1 MDPDAVRL
9 QAIRLKR
16 MPGRAISDPPRGLG
30 SSSAASWWPAVRI
43 VASAVMLGLLLPR
56 MHLPSLLPPGHHGD
70 TIVYLLLGLL
80 TTLGGIVLSA
90 WRWQRVLAVFD
101 ADTRLPNLVSHYLAG
116 QFVGNF
122 LPSTIGGDVLR
133 VSRLSATSEVPG
145 SSVFASVVI
154 ERLTGWIVL
163 PLLALAGLLFRPS
176 LLRLG
181 VASRLALALSF
192 GTLLLL
198 VGIVSAAGSSRVAG
212 RFARNEGWTRF
223 IGAVHLGVDS
233 LRRRPQAAAG
243 VLGVATV
250 YQLSPVLAAWFATRA
265 LGLHLPMMALLAFT
279 PVVAIAQVLPLSLNG
294 LGIREGAFVLFLG
307 PLGVAAGQAV
317 AVGLI
322 VYAMTLAVSLL
333 GAPAFAVGGR
343 SRAVSI

>member
-1 MDPDAVRL
+1 M
-9 QAIRLKR
+9 Q
-16 MPGRAISDPPRGLG
+16 GRATSPSLSRRG
-30 SSSAASWWPAVRI
+30 SAATAGWWKAFRI
-43 VASAVMLGLLLPR
+43 VASAVMLALLLPR
-56 MHLPSLLPPGHHGD
+56 MHLPSLLPPEHHGD
-70 TIVYLLLGLL
+70 TITYLLLGLL

-133 VSRLSATSEVPG
+133 VSRLSNSSSVPG

-163 PLLALAGLLFRPS
+163 PLLTLAGLLLSPS

-181 VASRLALALSF
+181 MASRLAVALSL

-198 VGIVSAAGSSRVAG
+198 AGIMAAAGSRRMAG
-212 RFARNEGWTRF
+212 RFASNEGWTRF
-223 IGAVHLGVDS
+223 IGAVHLGIDT

-243 VLGVATV
+243 IIGVATV

-265 LGLHLPMMALLAFT
+265 LGLHLPMVALLAFT

-307 PLGVAAGQAV
+307 PLGVSTGQAV

-322 VYAMTLAVSLL
+322 VYALTLAVSLL

-343 SRAVSI
+343 RTASV

>member
-1 MDPDAVRL
+1 
-9 QAIRLKR
+9 
-16 MPGRAISDPPRGLG
+16 
-30 SSSAASWWPAVRI
+30 
-43 VASAVMLGLLLPR
+43 
-56 MHLPSLLPPGHHGD
+56 
-70 TIVYLLLGLL
+70 
-80 TTLGGIVLSA
+80 
-90 WRWQRVLAVFD
+90 
-101 ADTRLPNLVSHYLAG
+101 
-116 QFVGNF
+116 
-122 LPSTIGGDVLR
+122 
-133 VSRLSATSEVPG
+133 
-145 SSVFASVVI
+145 VVI

-163 PLLALAGLLFRPS
+163 PLLTLTGLLLRPS

-198 VGIVSAAGSSRVAG
+198 AGIVSAAGHPRVAG
-212 RFARNEGWTRF
+212 RFAANEGWTRF
-223 IGAVHLGVDS
+223 IGAVHLGIDG

-243 VLGVATV
+243 ILCVATV

-279 PVVAIAQVLPLSLNG
+279 PMVAIAQVLPLSLNG

-307 PLGVAAGQAV
+307 PLGVSAGQAV

-322 VYAMTLAVSLL
+322 VYALTLAVSLL

>member
-1 MDPDAVRL
+1 M
-9 QAIRLKR
+9 Q
-16 MPGRAISDPPRGLG
+16 GRATPGISRRRGP
-30 SSSAASWWPAVRI
+30 SPAPWWRAVRI
-43 VASAVMLGLLLPR
+43 VASAVMLALLLPR
-56 MHLPSLLPPGHHGD
+56 MHLGALLPPGHHGD
-70 TIVYLLLGLL
+70 TITYLLLALL

-101 ADTRLPNLVSHYLAG
+101 APTRLPNLVSHYLAG

-133 VSRLSATSEVPG
+133 VSRLTTSSTVPG
-145 SSVFASVVI
+145 TSVFASVVI

-163 PLLALAGLLFRPS
+163 PLLTLAGLLLSPS

-181 VASRLALALSF
+181 MASRVALALSI

-198 VGIVSAAGSSRVAG
+198 AAIVTAAGSRRMAG
-212 RFARNEGWTRF
+212 RFAANEGWTRF
-223 IGAVHLGVDS
+223 IGAVHLGIDS
-233 LRRRPQAAAG
+233 LRRKPQAAAG
-243 VLGVATV
+243 IVAVATV

-265 LGLHLPMMALLAFT
+265 LGLHLPMVALLAFT

-307 PLGVAAGQAV
+307 PLGVSTGQAV

-322 VYAMTLAVSLL
+322 VYALTLAVSLL
-333 GAPAFAVGGR
+333 GAPAFAVGSR
-343 SRAVSI
+343 RAVSV

>member
-1 MDPDAVRL
+1 MEAPATPDRSPRRGP
-9 QAIRLKR
+9 QAS
-16 MPGRAISDPPRGLG
+16 P
-30 SSSAASWWPAVRI
+30 SWWKAVRI

-56 MHLPSLLPPGHHGD
+56 MHLPSLLPREHHGD
-70 TIVYLLLGLL
+70 TVTYLLLGLL

-133 VSRLSATSEVPG
+133 VSRLTTSSQVPG

-163 PLLALAGLLFRPS
+163 PLLTLAGLVLSPS

-181 VASRLALALSF
+181 MASRLALALSL
-192 GTLLLL
+192 GTLALLAA
-198 VGIVSAAGSSRVAG
+198 IVAIAGSRRMAG
-212 RFARNEGWTRF
+212 RFAANEGWTRF
-223 IGAVHLGVDS
+223 IGAVHLGIDS

-243 VLGVATV
+243 IIAVATV

-265 LGLHLPMMALLAFT
+265 LGLHLPVVALLAFT
-279 PVVAIAQVLPLSLNG
+279 PMVAIAQVLPLSLNG

-307 PLGVAAGQAV
+307 PLGVSTGQAV

-322 VYAMTLAVSLL
+322 VYALTLAVSLL

>member
-1 MDPDAVRL
+1 M
-9 QAIRLKR
+9 Q
-16 MPGRAISDPPRGLG
+16 GRPTSDPPPGRPSGGG
-30 SSSAASWWPAVRI
+30 SSWWPAVRI

-56 MHLPSLLPPGHHGD
+56 MHLPSLLPRGHGRE
-70 TIVYLLLGLL
+70 TIVYLVLGLL
-80 TTLGGIVLSA
+80 ATLGGLILSA

-101 ADTRLPNLVSHYLAG
+101 GDTRLGNLVSHYLAG

-133 VSRLSATSEVPG
+133 ISRLTAGSDVPG

-163 PLLALAGLLFRPS
+163 PLLTMTGLLLRPS

-181 VASRLALALSF
+181 MASRLALALSL

-198 VGIVSAAGSSRVAG
+198 AGIMAAAGSSRVAG
-212 RFARNEGWTRF
+212 RFAANEGWTRF
-223 IGAVHLGVDS
+223 IGAVHLGIDS
-233 LRRRPQAAAG
+233 LWRRPQAAAG
-243 VLGVATV
+243 ILAVATV
-250 YQLSPVLAAWFATRA
+250 YQLSMVLAAWAATRA

-317 AVGLI
+317 AIGLI
-322 VYAMTLAVSLL
+322 IYALTLAVSLL

-343 SRAVSI
+343 SRAVSV

>member
-1 MDPDAVRL
+1 MQGPATPPSSTRRESP
-9 QAIRLKR
+9 AAAWW
-16 MPGRAISDPPRGLG
+16 RAG
-30 SSSAASWWPAVRI
+30 RI
-43 VASAVMLGLLLPR
+43 VASAVMLALLLPR
-56 MHLPSLLPPGHHGD
+56 MHLSSLLPPGHHGD
-70 TIVYLLLGLL
+70 TIAYLILGLL

-101 ADTRLPNLVSHYLAG
+101 AETRLGSLVSHYLAG

-133 VSRLSATSEVPG
+133 VSRLSNSSNVPG

-163 PLLALAGLLFRPS
+163 PLLTLAGLLLSPS

-181 VASRLALALSF
+181 VASRLAVALSL

-198 VGIVSAAGSSRVAG
+198 VGILAMAGSRRMAG
-212 RFARNEGWTRF
+212 RFAANEGWTRF
-223 IGAVHLGVDS
+223 IGAVHLGIDS

-243 VLGVATV
+243 IIAVATV
-250 YQLSPVLAAWFATRA
+250 YQLAPVLAAWFATRA
-265 LGLHLPMMALLAFT
+265 LGLHLPMVALLAFT

-307 PLGVAAGQAV
+307 PLGVSAGQAV

-322 VYAMTLAVSLL
+322 VYALTLAVSLL

-343 SRAVSI
+343 RAVSV

>member
-1 MDPDAVRL
+1 MASR
-9 QAIRLKR
+9 RE
-16 MPGRAISDPPRGLG
+16 
-30 SSSAASWWPAVRI
+30 SSAAPWWRAVRI
-43 VASAVMLGLLLPR
+43 VASAVMLALLLPR
-56 MHLPSLLPPGHHGD
+56 MHLGALLPPGHQRD
-70 TIVYLLLGLL
+70 TVAYLLLALL

-101 ADTRLPNLVSHYLAG
+101 APARLPSLVSHYLAG

-133 VSRLSATSEVPG
+133 VSRLTNSSTVPG
-145 SSVFASVVI
+145 SAVFASVVI

-163 PLLALAGLLFRPS
+163 PLLTLAGLLLSPS
-176 LLRLG
+176 LLKLG
-181 VASRLALALSF
+181 MASRLALALSI

-198 VGIVSAAGSSRVAG
+198 VAILVVAGSRRMAG
-212 RFARNEGWTRF
+212 RFASNEGWTRF

-233 LRRRPQAAAG
+233 LRQRPQAAAG
-243 VLGVATV
+243 IVGVATV

-265 LGLHLPMMALLAFT
+265 LGLHLPMVALLAFT

-307 PLGVAAGQAV
+307 PLGVSAGQAV

-322 VYAMTLAVSLL
+322 VYALPLAVSLL

-343 SRAVSI
+343 RAVSI

>member
-1 MDPDAVRL
+1 M
-9 QAIRLKR
+9 
-16 MPGRAISDPPRGLG
+16 
-30 SSSAASWWPAVRI
+30 

-70 TIVYLLLGLL
+70 TMVYLLLGAL
-80 TTLGGIVLSA
+80 TTLAGVVLSA
-90 WRWQRVLAVFD
+90 WRWQRVLATFD
-101 ADTRLPNLVSHYLAG
+101 SETRLPNLVSHYLAG

-133 VSRLSATSEVPG
+133 ISRLSNSSTVPG
-145 SSVFASVVI
+145 TSVFASVVI

-163 PLLALAGLLFRPS
+163 PLLTLAGLLLKPS
-176 LLRLG
+176 LLGLG
-181 VASRLALALSF
+181 VASRLALGLSL
-192 GTLLLL
+192 GTLVLLAGIL
-198 VGIVSAAGSSRVAG
+198 VAAAHPRVAG
-212 RFARNEGWTRF
+212 RFATNEGWTRF

-243 VLGVATV
+243 ILGVATV

-265 LGLHLPMMALLAFT
+265 LGLHLPVVALLAFV
-279 PVVAIAQVLPLSLNG
+279 PMVAIAQVLPLSLNG
-294 LGIREGAFVLFLG
+294 LGIREGAFVIFLG
-307 PLGVAAGQAV
+307 PLGVSTGQAV

-322 VYAMTLAVSLL
+322 VYALTLAVSLL

-343 SRAVSI
+343 SRAMSV

>member
-1 MDPDAVRL
+1 M
-9 QAIRLKR
+9 Q
-16 MPGRAISDPPRGLG
+16 GRATSDPPPRR
-30 SSSAASWWPAVRI
+30 AAAAAWWPAIRI

-56 MHLPSLLPPGHHGD
+56 MHLPSLLPRGHHGE
-70 TIVYLLLGLL
+70 TVAYLLLGLL
-80 TTLGGIVLSA
+80 TTLAGIILSA
-90 WRWQRVLAVFD
+90 WRWQRVLTVFD
-101 ADTRLPNLVSHYLAG
+101 AETRLPNLVNHYLAG

-133 VSRLSATSEVPG
+133 VSRLSGTRSDIPNTTA
-145 SSVFASVVI
+145 FASVVI

-163 PLLALAGLLFRPS
+163 PLLTLTGLLLRPS
-176 LLRLG
+176 LLQLG
-181 VASRLALALSF
+181 VSRLAIGLSA

-198 VGIVSAAGSSRVAG
+198 AGILAAAASPRIAG
-212 RFARNEGWTRF
+212 RFAANEGWTRF
-223 IGAVHLGVDS
+223 IGAVHLGVVS
-233 LRRRPQAAAG
+233 LKRRPVAAASII
-243 VLGVATV
+243 GVATV

-279 PVVAIAQVLPLSLNG
+279 PVVAIAQVLPVSLNG
-294 LGIREGAFVLFLG
+294 LGIREGALVLFLG
-307 PLGVAAGQAV
+307 PLGVSTGQAV

-322 VYAMTLAVSLL
+322 VYALTLAVSLL

>member
-1 MDPDAVRL
+1 M
-9 QAIRLKR
+9 Q
-16 MPGRAISDPPRGLG
+16 GRATSDPPRGRVSG
-30 SSSAASWWPAVRI
+30 GAASWWPAVRI

-56 MHLPSLLPPGHHGD
+56 MHLPSLLPPGHHGE
-70 TIVYLLLGLL
+70 TITYLLLGLL

-133 VSRLSATSEVPG
+133 VSRLSASSEVPG
-145 SSVFASVVI
+145 TSVFASVVI

-163 PLLALAGLLFRPS
+163 PLLTLTGLLLRPS

-198 VGIVSAAGSSRVAG
+198 AGIVSAAGHPRVAG
-212 RFARNEGWTRF
+212 RFAANEGWTRF
-223 IGAVHLGVDS
+223 IGAVHLGIDG

-243 VLGVATV
+243 ILCVATV

-279 PVVAIAQVLPLSLNG
+279 PMVAIAQVLPLSLNG

-307 PLGVAAGQAV
+307 PLGVSAGQAV

-322 VYAMTLAVSLL
+322 VYALTLAVSLL
-333 GAPAFAVGGR
+333 GAPAFAVGNR
-343 SRAVSI
+343 QVRATA

>member
-1 MDPDAVRL
+1 M
-9 QAIRLKR
+9 
-16 MPGRAISDPPRGLG
+16 
-30 SSSAASWWPAVRI
+30 
-43 VASAVMLGLLLPR
+43 ASAVMLAVLLPR
-56 MHLPSLLPPGHHGD
+56 INLRSLLPPGHHSD
-70 TIVYLLLGLL
+70 TVTYLALGLL

-133 VSRLSATSEVPG
+133 VSRLSNSSAVPG
-145 SSVFASVVI
+145 TSVFASVVI

-163 PLLALAGLLFRPS
+163 PLLTLAGLSLSPS
-176 LLRLG
+176 LLGLG
-181 VASRLALALSF
+181 MASRLALALSI

-198 VGIVSAAGSSRVAG
+198 AGIVAVAASRRMAG
-212 RFARNEGWTRF
+212 RFAANEGWTRF
-223 IGAVHLGVDS
+223 IGAVHLGIDS
-233 LRRRPQAAAG
+233 LRRRPSAAAG
-243 VLGVATV
+243 VMAVATV

-265 LGLHLPMMALLAFT
+265 LGLHLPMVALLAFT
-279 PVVAIAQVLPLSLNG
+279 PVVAIVQVLPLSLNG

-307 PLGVAAGQAV
+307 PLGVSAGQAV

-322 VYAMTLAVSLL
+322 VYALTLAVSLL
-333 GAPAFAVGGR
+333 GAPAFAVGSR
-343 SRAVSI
+343 SRAVTI

>member
-1 MDPDAVRL
+1 
-9 QAIRLKR
+9 
-16 MPGRAISDPPRGLG
+16 
-30 SSSAASWWPAVRI
+30 
-43 VASAVMLGLLLPR
+43 

-70 TIVYLLLGLL
+70 TVVFLILGLL
-80 TTLGGIVLSA
+80 TTLAGIVLSA

-101 ADTRLPNLVSHYLAG
+101 AETRLPNLVSHYLAG

-133 VSRLSATSEVPG
+133 ISRLSNSSDVPNT
-145 SSVFASVVI
+145 SVFASVVI

-163 PLLALAGLLFRPS
+163 PLLTLLGLLLRPS
-176 LLRLG
+176 LLQLG
-181 VASRLALALSF
+181 VASQLAVALSL

-198 VGIVSAAGSSRVAG
+198 AGIVAAAGSRRMAG
-212 RFARNEGWTRF
+212 RFAANEGWTRF

-233 LRRRPQAAAG
+233 LRRRPRAAAG
-243 VLGVATV
+243 IIGVATV

-307 PLGVAAGQAV
+307 PLGVSTGQAV

-322 VYAMTLAVSLL
+322 VYALTLAVSLL

-343 SRAVSI
+343 SRAVSV

>member
-1 MDPDAVRL
+1 M
-9 QAIRLKR
+9 Q
-16 MPGRAISDPPRGLG
+16 GRATSDPSPRRDRGPSG
-30 SSSAASWWPAVRI
+30 TVAWWPAARI

-70 TIVYLLLGLL
+70 TVVFLILGVL
-80 TTLGGIVLSA
+80 TTLAGIILSA

-101 ADTRLPNLVSHYLAG
+101 AETRLPNLVSHYLAG

-133 VSRLSATSEVPG
+133 VSRLSSSSDIPNT
-145 SSVFASVVI
+145 SVFASVVI

-163 PLLALAGLLFRPS
+163 PLLTLAGLLLHPS
-176 LLRLG
+176 LLGLG
-181 VASRLALALSF
+181 VASRLALGLSL

-198 VGIVSAAGSSRVAG
+198 AGILAAAGSRRMAG
-212 RFARNEGWTRF
+212 RFAANEGWTRF

-243 VLGVATV
+243 ILGVATV

-265 LGLHLPMMALLAFT
+265 LGLHLPMLALLAFT

-307 PLGVAAGQAV
+307 PLGVSTGQAV

-322 VYAMTLAVSLL
+322 VYALTLAVSLL

>member
-1 MDPDAVRL
+1 VP
-9 QAIRLKR
+9 
-16 MPGRAISDPPRGLG
+16 
-30 SSSAASWWPAVRI
+30 WWPAARI
-43 VASAVMLGLLLPR
+43 LASAVMLGLLLPR

-70 TIVYLLLGLL
+70 TVLFLILGLL
-80 TTLGGIVLSA
+80 TTLAGIILSA
-90 WRWQRVLAVFD
+90 WRWQRVLGALEV
-101 ADTRLPNLVSHYLAG
+101 DTRLPNLVSHYLAG

-133 VSRLSATSEVPG
+133 VSRLSAASEVPG
-145 SSVFASVVI
+145 PSVFASVVI

-163 PLLALAGLLFRPS
+163 PLLTLAGLALQPS

-181 VASRLALALSF
+181 VASQLALALSI

-198 VGIVSAAGSSRVAG
+198 AGIVAAAGSRRMAG
-212 RFARNEGWTRF
+212 RFAANEGWTRF
-223 IGAVHLGVDS
+223 IGAVHVGIDS

-243 VLGVATV
+243 IIGVATV

-265 LGLHLPMMALLAFT
+265 LGLHLPMLALLAFT

-307 PLGVAAGQAV
+307 PLGVSTGQAV
-317 AVGLI
+317 AVGLV
-322 VYAMTLAVSLL
+322 VYALTLAVSLL